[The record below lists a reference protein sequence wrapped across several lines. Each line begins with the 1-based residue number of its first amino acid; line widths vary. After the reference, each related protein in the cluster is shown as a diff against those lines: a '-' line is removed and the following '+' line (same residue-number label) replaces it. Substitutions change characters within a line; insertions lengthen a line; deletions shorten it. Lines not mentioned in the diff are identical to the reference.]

1 MYTPSP
7 RTKSGA
13 WRLYVPRMGDAFADA
28 DADALALAPAAGE
41 EAGDDDPDVAGANC
55 VTGADGCMVEGVM
68 SGLREKT

>member
-1 MYTPSP
+1 
-7 RTKSGA
+7 
-13 WRLYVPRMGDAFADA
+13 MGDAFADA

>member
-13 WRLYVPRMGDAFADA
+13 WRLYVPRMGDADADA
-28 DADALALAPAAGE
+28 LADALALAPAAGE
-41 EAGDDDPDVAGANC
+41 EAGADDPDVAG